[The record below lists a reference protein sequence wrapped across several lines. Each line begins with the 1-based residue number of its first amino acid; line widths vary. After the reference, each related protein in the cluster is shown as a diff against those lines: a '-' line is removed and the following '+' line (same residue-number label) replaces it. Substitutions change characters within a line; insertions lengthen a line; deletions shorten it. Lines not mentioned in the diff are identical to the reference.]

1 MVERVTL
8 VVKGFVLWNDKLVTG
23 FHPCCLR
30 RSSFC
35 LISGIVGDVIGIL
48 HLLEADLQT
57 AVGGDVEFQ
66 FILGSDT
73 VGCKIAF
80 FSRLIFSRLIF
91 LCFSENEDRRI
102 GSTPGTIWILI
113 NRRRGG
119 SIIESYHVYRTVII
133 HLQYG
138 NRFSFLIQFVWVKNL
153 IQFISLLSVERH
165 LDAFTLMECQTA
177 IFQFSIFVAFT
188 RCHRFDVFLV
198 DDTT

>member
-1 MVERVTL
+1 MVERITL

-30 RSSFC
+30 RSTFC

-73 VGCKIAF
+73 VGCEIAF

-91 LCFSENEDRRI
+91 LCFSENEDC
-102 GSTPGTIWILI
+102 GAGCTPGIVCILI
-113 NRRRGG
+113 NRLSGG
-119 SIIESYHVYRTVII
+119 SIIESYHVYRTIII

-138 NRFSFLIQFVWVKNL
+138 NRFSVLIQLVWVKNL

-165 LDAFTLMECQTA
+165 LDALTLMECQTA
-177 IFQFSIFVAFT
+177 IFQFSVFVAFP
-188 RCHRFDVFLV
+188 RCHWFDIL

>member
-1 MVERVTL
+1 MVERITL
-8 VVKGFVLWNDKLVTG
+8 VVKGFVLWNDKLVTM
-23 FHPCCLR
+23 FHPCSLR
-30 RSSFC
+30 RSTFRF
-35 LISGIVGDVIGIL
+35 ISGIVGDVIGIL

-66 FILGSDT
+66 FISGSDI
-73 VGCKIAF
+73 VRCKIAF
-80 FSRLIFSRLIF
+80 FSRLIFSRLIC
-91 LCFSENEDRRI
+91 LCFSEYEDGRA
-102 GSTPGTIWILI
+102 GCTPGTICILL

-119 SIIESYHVYRTVII
+119 SIIKSYHVYRTVII

-138 NRFSFLIQFVWVKNL
+138 NRFSVLIQFVKVYNL

-165 LDAFTLMECQTA
+165 LDAFTLMECHTA
-177 IFQFSIFVAFT
+177 IFQFSIFVAFI

>member
-1 MVERVTL
+1 MVERITFVI
-8 VVKGFVLWNDKLVTG
+8 KGFVLWNGKLVTG

-35 LISGIVGDVIGIL
+35 IFSGVVGDVIGIL

-66 FILGSDT
+66 FILGSDV

-91 LCFSENEDRRI
+91 LCFSENEDSSA
-102 GSTPGTIWILI
+102 GCTPGIVCILI
-113 NRRRGG
+113 NRLSGG
-119 SIIESYHVYRTVII
+119 SIIESYHVYRTIII

-138 NRFSFLIQFVWVKNL
+138 NRFSVLIQLVWVKNL

-177 IFQFSIFVAFT
+177 IFQFSVFVAFT
-188 RCHRFDVFLV
+188 RINWFDIL